1 MKQLTH
7 EINLN
12 MTQPNNFEY
21 VYAMQSDYDSEI
33 VVATLYDRNTLY
45 TIDANQAVLN
55 GVTENGNTI
64 VYNNVTID
72 SDKHRISFP
81 LTKEMLFESG
91 DTRFVVSF
99 FDTINN
105 QRKSAF
111 PFIIKSISDAEGTL
125 PVSVLKKISEYVA
138 EAAASAQEAKESA
151 KNAKDSEDNAKK
163 YATEAKSYAVGDTGI
178 REGENTDNSKYYYET
193 IKTLIENGGIGTE
206 KKPANIKY
214 YPTYG
219 EFKTDFADG
228 KIDKE
233 TLILIGEDVD
243 HLYSVQ
249 IIPGDNMTWDASSG
263 NLKQNSII
271 EKLNEVVLKANND
284 YYFPT
289 SYFVASSNGIMVTR
303 DSFTQIS
310 VSGKPT
316 ANTKIALLSP
326 TEKGNQVAPTGLSN
340 GYTQINGTTTNM
352 EYAESASSSRWI
364 SCTSDSTSVAT
375 KTWYV
380 RYKETDT
387 LKASPATQV
396 VVTSEPAP
404 SSIADLKVINNTT
417 NSVTLSFTKPFGAV
431 KVNLYCSTSSNVNNT
446 SYEKQTSIT
455 NSGTT
460 YTFTGLT
467 TNKTYYFCAYAEN
480 SSGLLS
486 TKSNV
491 VSVTLEENSLP
502 PITDLKII
510 SSTSSSVT
518 LDFTKPS
525 NDVYLYCSTSS
536 NVDKAN
542 YEKYL
547 VWVSGLSGSNVSFED
562 LTSGKTYYFCAYK
575 RSNGS
580 MSAKSNVVSVTLS
593 GTSSGGSSGGSSSGD
608 SSDSNK
614 LYLYN
619 EGDECTSI
627 TGGWQFIANLGESQI
642 TDDDAQKLSNCMSL
656 TSMPHSD
663 GTHLTFIT
671 AVTKNNISTIAKM
684 YDTIGIE
691 YSYNN
696 YNKTTEVIKLY
707 LFANATNHHNGGSSL
722 TTLCDKQAINV
733 TNKCEEKSYKLSNSS
748 NGGYFGIEWNIQS
761 LSNSTTQYST
771 LKIHK
776 IYLIKQSS

>member
-33 VVATLYDRNTLY
+33 VVATLYDGNTLY

-81 LTKEMLFESG
+81 LTREMLFESG
-91 DTRFVVSF
+91 DTRFVLSF
-99 FDTINN
+99 IDTTNN

-111 PFIIKSISDAEGTL
+111 PFIIKSVSDAEGTL

-163 YATEAKSYAVGDTGI
+163 YATEAKSYTVGGTGI

-206 KKPANIKY
+206 EKPANIKY

-364 SCTSDSTSVAT
+364 SCTSGSTSVAT

-396 VVTSEPAP
+396 IVELEPAP
-404 SSIADLKVINNTT
+404 SSIVDLKVINNTT
-417 NSVTLSFTKPFGAV
+417 NSVTLSFTKPSGAV
-431 KVNLYCSTSSNVNNT
+431 KVNLYCSTSSEVNNT

-455 NSGTT
+455 NSDTT
-460 YTFTGLT
+460 YTFTGLI
-467 TNKTYYFCAYAEN
+467 TNITYYFCAYAES

-491 VSVTLEENSLP
+491 VSVTLSE
-502 PITDLKII
+502 
-510 SSTSSSVT
+510 
-518 LDFTKPS
+518 
-525 NDVYLYCSTSS
+525 
-536 NVDKAN
+536 
-542 YEKYL
+542 
-547 VWVSGLSGSNVSFED
+547 
-562 LTSGKTYYFCAYK
+562 
-575 RSNGS
+575 
-580 MSAKSNVVSVTLS
+580 
-593 GTSSGGSSGGSSSGD
+593 TSSGGGSSSGGSSSGG

-614 LYLYN
+614 IYLYN

-627 TGGWQFIANLGESQI
+627 TGGWKFVNAMTGLNYRYSFP
-642 TDDDAQKLSNCMSL
+642 QKLSNCIS
-656 TSMPHSD
+656 
-663 GTHLTFIT
+663 IT
-671 AVTKNNISTIAKM
+671 PTGSTTEYDPLGIMANNNIRGDILASSI
-684 YDTIGIE
+684 IGIE
-691 YSYNN
+691 CSYNN
-696 YNKTTEVIKLY
+696 NGSTKETLEFICQRASYTGGAHMKIYN
-707 LFANATNHHNGGSSL
+707 N
-722 TTLCDKQAINV
+722 QAMNT
-733 TNKCEEKSYKLSNSS
+733 TNKNEEMKNIFTDANTNDCTS
-748 NGGYFGIEWNIQS
+748 FGVEWSGMQ
-761 LSNSTTQYST
+761 TGST

-776 IYLIKQSS
+776 IYLIKKSS

>member
-33 VVATLYDRNTLY
+33 VVATLYDGNTLY

-99 FDTINN
+99 FDTRNN

-111 PFIIKSISDAEGTL
+111 PFIIKSASDAEGTL

-178 REGENTDNSKYYYET
+178 REGENTDNSKYYYEI
-193 IKTLIENGGIGTE
+193 IKALIENGGIGTE
-206 KKPANIKY
+206 EKPANIKY

-364 SCTSDSTSVAT
+364 SCTSGSTSVAT

-396 VVTSEPAP
+396 IVELEPAP
-404 SSIADLKVINNTT
+404 SSIVDLKVINDTT
-417 NSVTLSFTKPFGAV
+417 NSVTLSFTKPSGAV
-431 KVNLYCSTSSNVNNT
+431 KVNLYCSTSSDVNNT

-455 NSGTT
+455 NSDTA

-510 SSTSSSVT
+510 SSTSNSVT

-562 LTSGKTYYFCAYK
+562 LTSGKTYYFCAYN

-593 GTSSGGSSGGSSSGD
+593 GTSSGGGSSSGGSS
-608 SSDSNK
+608 DSNK
-614 LYLYN
+614 IYLYN
-619 EGDECTSI
+619 EGNECTSI
-627 TGGWQFIANLGESQI
+627 TGGWYFVKKFETI
-642 TDDDAQKLSNCMSL
+642 TNGDSECSKLSNCIC
-656 TSMPHSD
+656 
-663 GTHLTFIT
+663 IT
-671 AVTKNNISTIAKM
+671 PNQNNLDIQIVAVNNWTNIISSEYKSV
-684 YDTIGIE
+684 GIE

-696 YNKTTEVIKLY
+696 NTNTKESLSVD
-707 LFANATNHHNGGSSL
+707 LFQNDHYGAL
-722 TTLCDKQAINV
+722 ML
-733 TNKCEEKSYKLSNSS
+733 
-748 NGGYFGIEWNIQS
+748 GGYIHENEAVNIANKNRELTFGTLDHNEYSMYENFGIQWHNPQI
-761 LSNSTTQYST
+761 NST

>member
-21 VYAMQSDYDSEI
+21 IYAMQSDYDSEI
-33 VVATLYDRNTLY
+33 VVATLYAGNTLY
-45 TIDANQAVLN
+45 TIDANQAVIN

-81 LTKEMLFESG
+81 LTREMLFESG

-99 FDTINN
+99 FDTRNN

-111 PFIIKSISDAEGTL
+111 PFIIKSVSDAEGTL

-163 YATEAKSYAVGDTGI
+163 YATEAKSYAVGGTGI

-206 KKPANIKY
+206 EKPANIKY

-326 TEKGNQVAPTGLSN
+326 TEKGDQVAPTGLSN

-364 SCTSDSTSVAT
+364 SCTSGSTSVAT

-396 VVTSEPAP
+396 IVALEPAP
-404 SSIADLKVINNTT
+404 SSIVDLKVINNTT
-417 NSVTLSFTKPFGAV
+417 NFVTLSFTKPSGAV
-431 KVNLYCSTSSNVNNT
+431 KVNLYCSTSSDVNNT

-455 NSGTT
+455 NSDTT

-480 SSGLLS
+480 SS
-486 TKSNV
+486 
-491 VSVTLEENSLP
+491 
-502 PITDLKII
+502 
-510 SSTSSSVT
+510 
-518 LDFTKPS
+518 
-525 NDVYLYCSTSS
+525 
-536 NVDKAN
+536 
-542 YEKYL
+542 
-547 VWVSGLSGSNVSFED
+547 
-562 LTSGKTYYFCAYK
+562 
-575 RSNGS
+575 
-580 MSAKSNVVSVTLS
+580 
-593 GTSSGGSSGGSSSGD
+593 
-608 SSDSNK
+608 
-614 LYLYN
+614 
-619 EGDECTSI
+619 
-627 TGGWQFIANLGESQI
+627 IAFLN
-642 TDDDAQKLSNCMSL
+642 
-656 TSMPHSD
+656 
-663 GTHLTFIT
+663 
-671 AVTKNNISTIAKM
+671 
-684 YDTIGIE
+684 
-691 YSYNN
+691 
-696 YNKTTEVIKLY
+696 
-707 LFANATNHHNGGSSL
+707 
-722 TTLCDKQAINV
+722 
-733 TNKCEEKSYKLSNSS
+733 
-748 NGGYFGIEWNIQS
+748 
-761 LSNSTTQYST
+761 
-771 LKIHK
+771 
-776 IYLIKQSS
+776 

>member
-99 FDTINN
+99 FDTRNN

-111 PFIIKSISDAEGTL
+111 PFIIKSVSDAEGTL

-178 REGENTDNSKYYYET
+178 REGENTDNSKYYYEI
-193 IKTLIENGGIGTE
+193 IKALIENGGIGTE
-206 KKPANIKY
+206 EKPANIKY

-364 SCTSDSTSVAT
+364 SCTSGSTSVAT

-396 VVTSEPAP
+396 IVELEPAP
-404 SSIADLKVINNTT
+404 SSIVDLKVINDTT
-417 NSVTLSFTKPFGAV
+417 NSVTLSFTKPSGAV
-431 KVNLYCSTSSNVNNT
+431 KVNLYCSTSSDVNNT

-455 NSGTT
+455 NSDTA

-510 SSTSSSVT
+510 SSTSNSVT

-562 LTSGKTYYFCAYK
+562 LTSGKTYYFCAYN

-593 GTSSGGSSGGSSSGD
+593 GTSSGGGSSSGGSS
-608 SSDSNK
+608 DSNK
-614 LYLYN
+614 IYLYN
-619 EGDECTSI
+619 EGNECTSI
-627 TGGWQFIANLGESQI
+627 TGGWYFVKKFETI
-642 TDDDAQKLSNCMSL
+642 TNGDSECSKLSNCIC
-656 TSMPHSD
+656 
-663 GTHLTFIT
+663 IT
-671 AVTKNNISTIAKM
+671 PNQNNLDIQIVAVNNWTNIISSEYKSV
-684 YDTIGIE
+684 GIE

-696 YNKTTEVIKLY
+696 NTNTKESLSVD
-707 LFANATNHHNGGSSL
+707 LFQNDHYGAL
-722 TTLCDKQAINV
+722 ML
-733 TNKCEEKSYKLSNSS
+733 
-748 NGGYFGIEWNIQS
+748 GGYIHENEAVNIANKNRELTFGTLDHNEYSMYENFGIQWHNPQI
-761 LSNSTTQYST
+761 NST

>member
-33 VVATLYDRNTLY
+33 VVATLYDGNTLY

-111 PFIIKSISDAEGTL
+111 PFIIKSASDAEGTL

-178 REGENTDNSKYYYET
+178 REGENTDNSKYYYEI
-193 IKTLIENGGIGTE
+193 IKALIENGGIGTE
-206 KKPANIKY
+206 EKPANIKY

-364 SCTSDSTSVAT
+364 SCTSGSTSVAT

-396 VVTSEPAP
+396 IVELEPAP
-404 SSIADLKVINNTT
+404 SSIVDLKVINDTT
-417 NSVTLSFTKPFGAV
+417 NSVTLSFTKPSGAV
-431 KVNLYCSTSSNVNNT
+431 KVNLYCSTSSDVNNT

-455 NSGTT
+455 NSDTA

-510 SSTSSSVT
+510 SSTSNSVT

-562 LTSGKTYYFCAYK
+562 LTSGKTYYFCAYN

-593 GTSSGGSSGGSSSGD
+593 GTSSGGGSSSGGSS
-608 SSDSNK
+608 DSNK
-614 LYLYN
+614 IYLYN
-619 EGDECTSI
+619 EGNECTSI
-627 TGGWQFIANLGESQI
+627 TGGWYFVKKFETI
-642 TDDDAQKLSNCMSL
+642 TNGDSECSKLSNCIC
-656 TSMPHSD
+656 
-663 GTHLTFIT
+663 IT
-671 AVTKNNISTIAKM
+671 PNQNNLDIQIVAVNNWTNIISSEYKSV
-684 YDTIGIE
+684 GIE

-696 YNKTTEVIKLY
+696 NTNTKESLSVD
-707 LFANATNHHNGGSSL
+707 LFQNDHYGAL
-722 TTLCDKQAINV
+722 ML
-733 TNKCEEKSYKLSNSS
+733 
-748 NGGYFGIEWNIQS
+748 GGYIHENEAVNIANKNRELTFGTLDHNEYSMYENFGIQWHNPQI
-761 LSNSTTQYST
+761 NST

>member
-99 FDTINN
+99 FDTRNN

-111 PFIIKSISDAEGTL
+111 PFIIKSGSDAEGTL

-178 REGENTDNSKYYYET
+178 REGENTDNSKYYYEI

-206 KKPANIKY
+206 EKPANIKY

-326 TEKGNQVAPTGLSN
+326 TEKGNQAAPTGLSN

-364 SCTSDSTSVAT
+364 SCTSGSTSVAT

-396 VVTSEPAP
+396 IVALEPAP
-404 SSIADLKVINNTT
+404 SSIMDLKVINNTT
-417 NSVTLSFTKPFGAV
+417 NSVTLSFTKPSGAV
-431 KVNLYCSTSSNVNNT
+431 KVNLYCSTSSDVNNT
-446 SYEKQTSIT
+446 NYEKQTSIT
-455 NSGTT
+455 NSDIT

-510 SSTSSSVT
+510 SSTSNSVT

-525 NDVYLYCSTSS
+525 NADVYLYCLTSS
-536 NVDKAN
+536 NVDKTN

-562 LTSGKTYYFCAYK
+562 LTSGKTYYFCAYN

-593 GTSSGGSSGGSSSGD
+593 GTSSGGGSSSGD

-619 EGDECTSI
+619 EGNECTSI
-627 TGGWQFIANLGESQI
+627 TGGWYFVKNFETI
-642 TDDDAQKLSNCMSL
+642 TNGDSECSKLSNCIC
-656 TSMPHSD
+656 
-663 GTHLTFIT
+663 IT
-671 AVTKNNISTIAKM
+671 PNQNNLDIQIVAVNNWTNIISSEYKSV
-684 YDTIGIE
+684 GIE

-696 YNKTTEVIKLY
+696 NTNTKESLSVD
-707 LFANATNHHNGGSSL
+707 LFTNDHYGAL
-722 TTLCDKQAINV
+722 ML
-733 TNKCEEKSYKLSNSS
+733 
-748 NGGYFGIEWNIQS
+748 GGYIHENEAVNIANKNRELTFGTLDHNEYSMYENFGIRWHNPQI
-761 LSNSTTQYST
+761 NST

>member
-33 VVATLYDRNTLY
+33 VVATLYDGNTLY
-45 TIDANQAVLN
+45 TIDANQAQAVLN

-99 FDTINN
+99 FDTRNN

-111 PFIIKSISDAEGTL
+111 PFIIKSVSDAEGTL

-151 KNAKDSEDNAKK
+151 KNAKNSEDNAKK

-206 KKPANIKY
+206 EKPANIKY

-316 ANTKIALLSP
+316 ANTKIALLNP

-364 SCTSDSTSVAT
+364 SCASGSTSVAT

-396 VVTSEPAP
+396 IVELEPAP
-404 SSIADLKVINNTT
+404 SSIVDLKVINNTT
-417 NSVTLSFTKPFGAV
+417 NSVTLSFTKPSGAV
-431 KVNLYCSTSSNVNNT
+431 KVNLYCSTSSDVDNT

-467 TNKTYYFCAYAEN
+467 TNKTYYFCAYAES

-510 SSTSSSVT
+510 SSTSNSVT

-593 GTSSGGSSGGSSSGD
+593 GTSSGGGSSSGD

-614 LYLYN
+614 IYLYN

-627 TGGWQFIANLGESQI
+627 TGGWKFVNAMTGLNYRYSFP
-642 TDDDAQKLSNCMSL
+642 QKLSNCIS
-656 TSMPHSD
+656 
-663 GTHLTFIT
+663 IT
-671 AVTKNNISTIAKM
+671 PTGSTTEYDPLGIMANNNIRGDILASSI
-684 YDTIGIE
+684 IGIE
-691 YSYNN
+691 CSYNN
-696 YNKTTEVIKLY
+696 NGSTKETLEFICQRASYTGGAHMKIYN
-707 LFANATNHHNGGSSL
+707 N
-722 TTLCDKQAINV
+722 QAMNT
-733 TNKCEEKSYKLSNSS
+733 TNKNEEMKNIFTDANTNDCTS
-748 NGGYFGIEWNIQS
+748 FGVEWSGMQ
-761 LSNSTTQYST
+761 TGST

-776 IYLIKQSS
+776 IYLIK

>member
-33 VVATLYDRNTLY
+33 VIATLYDGNTLY

-64 VYNNVTID
+64 VYNHVTIG

-99 FDTINN
+99 FDTRNN

-111 PFIIKSISDAEGTL
+111 PFIIKSVSDAEGTL

-151 KNAKDSEDNAKK
+151 KNAKDSATNAKKSELNAKDSENNAKK
-163 YATEAKSYAVGDTGI
+163 YATEAKSYAVGGTGI

-206 KKPANIKY
+206 EKPANIKY
-214 YPTYG
+214 YSTYG

-249 IIPGDNMTWDASSG
+249 IIPCDNMTWDASSG
-263 NLKQNSII
+263 NLKQNAII
-271 EKLNEVVLKANND
+271 EKLNEVVLNANND

-352 EYAESASSSRWI
+352 EYAESTSSSRWI
-364 SCTSDSTSVAT
+364 SCTSGSTSVAT

-396 VVTSEPAP
+396 IVALEPAP
-404 SSIADLKVINNTT
+404 SSIMDLKVINNTT
-417 NSVTLSFTKPFGAV
+417 NSVTLSFTKPSGAV
-431 KVNLYCSTSSNVNNT
+431 KVNLYCSTSSDVNNT

-455 NSGTT
+455 NSDTT

-491 VSVTLEENSLP
+491 VSVTLEENLLP

-510 SSTSSSVT
+510 SSTSNSVT

-525 NDVYLYCSTSS
+525 NADVYLYCLTSS
-536 NVDKAN
+536 NVDKTN

-547 VWVSGLSGSNVSFED
+547 VWVSGISGSNVSFED
-562 LTSGKTYYFCAYK
+562 LTSGKTYYFCAYN

-593 GTSSGGSSGGSSSGD
+593 GTSSGGGSSSGGSS
-608 SSDSNK
+608 DSNK
-614 LYLYN
+614 IYLYN
-619 EGDECTSI
+619 EGNECTSI
-627 TGGWQFIANLGESQI
+627 TGGWKFVNAMTGLNYS
-642 TDDDAQKLSNCMSL
+642 DSFPQKLSNCIS
-656 TSMPHSD
+656 
-663 GTHLTFIT
+663 IT
-671 AVTKNNISTIAKM
+671 PTGSTTGEYPALSIVANNNIREDILASSI
-684 YDTIGIE
+684 IGIE
-691 YSYNN
+691 CSYNN
-696 YNKTTEVIKLY
+696 NGSTKETLEFICNRDSYTGGAHKTIYSNQAMNTTYKNEEIKNI
-707 LFANATNHHNGGSSL
+707 FTDAL
-722 TTLCDKQAINV
+722 TKNCTVFGV
-733 TNKCEEKSYKLSNSS
+733 TWS
-748 NGGYFGIEWNIQS
+748 GMQTG
-761 LSNSTTQYST
+761 ST

-776 IYLIKQSS
+776 IYLIK

>member
-33 VVATLYDRNTLY
+33 VVATLYDGNTLY

-99 FDTINN
+99 FDTSNN

-111 PFIIKSISDAEGTL
+111 PFIIKSVSDAEGTL

-163 YATEAKSYAVGDTGI
+163 YATEAKSYAVGGTGI

-206 KKPANIKY
+206 EKPANIKY

-326 TEKGNQVAPTGLSN
+326 TEKGDQVAPTGLSN

-364 SCTSDSTSVAT
+364 SCTSGSTSVAT

-396 VVTSEPAP
+396 IVALEPAP
-404 SSIADLKVINNTT
+404 SSITDLKITGSTT
-417 NSVTLSFTKPFGAV
+417 DSVTLSFTKPSGAT
-431 KVNLYCSTSSNVNNT
+431 KINMYCSTSSSVSSTN
-446 SYEKQTSIT
+446 YEKQTSIT
-455 NSGTT
+455 NSVAT

-467 TNKTYYFCAYAEN
+467 TGKTYYFCAYAVN
-480 SSGLLS
+480 SSDTS
-486 TKSNV
+486 SPKSNI

-510 SSTSSSVT
+510 SSTSNSVT

-525 NDVYLYCSTSS
+525 NADVYLYCLTSS
-536 NVDKAN
+536 NVDKTN

-547 VWVSGLSGSNVSFED
+547 VWVSGISGSNVSFED

-593 GTSSGGSSGGSSSGD
+593 GTSSGGESSSGG

-619 EGDECTSI
+619 EGNECTSI
-627 TGGWQFIANLGESQI
+627 TGGWQFVKNYETI
-642 TDDDAQKLSNCMSL
+642 TNGDSECSKLSNCIC
-656 TSMPHSD
+656 
-663 GTHLTFIT
+663 IT
-671 AVTKNNISTIAKM
+671 PNQNNLNIDIVTVNNWTNIISSEYKSV
-684 YDTIGIE
+684 GIE

-696 YNKTTEVIKLY
+696 NTNTKESLSID
-707 LFANATNHHNGGSSL
+707 LFKNDYYGAL
-722 TTLCDKQAINV
+722 IL
-733 TNKCEEKSYKLSNSS
+733 
-748 NGGYFGIEWNIQS
+748 GGYIHENEAVNIANKNRELTFGILDHNKYSMYENFGIQWNNPQI
-761 LSNSTTQYST
+761 NST

>member
-33 VVATLYDRNTLY
+33 VVATLYDGNTLY

-99 FDTINN
+99 FDTRNN

-111 PFIIKSISDAEGTL
+111 PFIIKSVSDAEGTL

-206 KKPANIKY
+206 EKPANIKY

-271 EKLNEVVLKANND
+271 EKLNEVVLKAKND

-289 SYFVASSNGIMVTR
+289 SYFVASSNGIMITR

-364 SCTSDSTSVAT
+364 SCASGSTSVAT

-396 VVTSEPAP
+396 IVELEPAP
-404 SSIADLKVINNTT
+404 SSIVDLKVINNTT
-417 NSVTLSFTKPFGAV
+417 NSVTLSFTKPSGAV
-431 KVNLYCSTSSNVNNT
+431 KVNLYCSTSSDVTNT

-455 NSGTT
+455 NLGAT

-491 VSVTLEENSLP
+491 VSVTL
-502 PITDLKII
+502 
-510 SSTSSSVT
+510 
-518 LDFTKPS
+518 
-525 NDVYLYCSTSS
+525 
-536 NVDKAN
+536 
-542 YEKYL
+542 
-547 VWVSGLSGSNVSFED
+547 
-562 LTSGKTYYFCAYK
+562 
-575 RSNGS
+575 
-580 MSAKSNVVSVTLS
+580 S
-593 GTSSGGSSGGSSSGD
+593 GTSSGGGSSSGD

-614 LYLYN
+614 IYLYN

-627 TGGWQFIANLGESQI
+627 TGGWQFAGNYGNTQI
-642 TDDDAQKLSNCMSL
+642 TSDDAQKLSNCMIC
-656 TSMPHSD
+656 
-663 GTHLTFIT
+663 TFRSNSVFDIV
-671 AVTKNNISTIAKM
+671 AATKNKISTIIET

-696 YNKTTEVIKLY
+696 YNR
-707 LFANATNHHNGGSSL
+707 TNECINLVLLHNNFNGGSIL
-722 TTLCDKQAINV
+722 ATLSDKQAVNI
-733 TNKCEEKSYKLSNSS
+733 TNKCEEISYKS
-748 NGGYFGIEWNIQS
+748 NGNPNYYIYFGIDWHREGEYS
-761 LSNSTTQYST
+761 SSVTQPST

-776 IYLIKQSS
+776 IYLTKQSS